1 MDQIQTQDRLDPEVA
16 QEVITLL
23 SKKIANLRA
32 ENAQLQVWPSL
43 MRRNRPDAVRSDLNP
58 TESTEWGIREDR
70 RNRP

>member
-16 QEVITLL
+16 QEVITVL

-70 RNRP
+70 RHRP